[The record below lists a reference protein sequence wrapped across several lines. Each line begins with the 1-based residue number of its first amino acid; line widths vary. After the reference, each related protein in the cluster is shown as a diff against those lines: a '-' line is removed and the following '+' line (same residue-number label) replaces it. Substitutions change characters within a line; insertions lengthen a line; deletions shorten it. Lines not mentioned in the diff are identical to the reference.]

1 MGNKCRR
8 FWVLTLWLLA
18 AAPGAHAAH
27 VSIAAV
33 VNDDVIT
40 TGDLDDRRDLVMTL
54 NNVPPTPDNLQKL
67 TARALQSLIEEQ
79 LELQEAKRQSQVV
92 SDDELEKAL
101 TTMSA
106 TRGGAPG
113 SLRQTVRE
121 KNLSMHSLEN
131 QLRAQLAWN
140 KVVQHKLRRNVSISQ
155 DEIARAQLAVATG
168 PGTPEIHIA
177 AFLVP
182 IADPSKEAQAMSVA
196 DEIVQQL
203 KQGANAFTVANEYAA
218 RKLAQ
223 FNPPSWVAEENL
235 SPQLQQAMRDLKPG
249 DITPPLRSSNNIQIV
264 QLLDRQLVKIPPENT
279 EIALKQIAIPVPPA
293 RDKEAL
299 ARLQVSVATLQKN
312 SGNCTDETLPPTPI
326 TAEVNYARTKVGQ
339 LTPQQRSVIGHLE
352 VGDVSDPIFTPQ
364 TVQLVLLCEKI
375 EPAGNLPDADS
386 VRQQLYAEKL
396 ELEAQK
402 LLRDLKR
409 DAFIDIKTDDKS

>member
-1 MGNKCRR
+1 MGANLRNGLL
-8 FWVLTLWLLA
+8 VLGLLLA
-18 AAPGAHAAH
+18 SATMAQAARVG
-27 VSIAAV
+27 IAAV
-33 VNDDVIT
+33 VNDDAIT
-40 TGDLDDRRDLVMTL
+40 SGDVADRRDLVMTM
-54 NNVPPTPDNLQKL
+54 NNLPPTPENVEKVS
-67 TARALQSLIEEQ
+67 ARALQALIEEQ

-101 TTMSA
+101 STMSA

-113 SLRQTVRE
+113 SLRQSVRD
-121 KNLSMHSLEN
+121 KNLSIHSLEN

-168 PGTPEIHIA
+168 PGTSEIRIA

-182 IADPSKEAQAMSVA
+182 IADPSKAAQASKFA

-203 KQGANAFTVANEYAA
+203 KQGISAIQVANDVATQ
-218 RKLAQ
+218 KLAQ
-223 FNPPSWVAEENL
+223 FNPPSWLAEETL
-235 SPQLQQAMRDLKPG
+235 SPQLQQAVHALKPG
-249 DITPPLRSSNNIQIV
+249 EITPPLRSATSIQIV
-264 QLLDRQLVKIPPENT
+264 QLLDRQIVKMPPENT
-279 EIALKQIAIPVPPA
+279 EIALKQIAINVPDA

-299 ARLQVSVATLQKN
+299 VKLQNSVATLQKN
-312 SGNCTDETLPPTPI
+312 PGNCTDEVLAPTPI
-326 TAEVNYARTKVGQ
+326 KAEVKYARTKVG
-339 LTPQQRSVIGHLE
+339 LLSPQQRAIIGHLD
-352 VGDVSDPIFTPQ
+352 VGDVSDPIFAPQ
-364 TVQLVLLCEKI
+364 SVQLVLLCEKI
-375 EPAGNLPDADS
+375 EPAGNLPDAET
-386 VRQQLYAEKL
+386 VRQQLYTEKL